1 MHTTQECKN
10 KPTRETATAKTVTL
24 NELADV
30 AITTIDY
37 DGSDSE

>member
-1 MHTTQECKN
+1 MHTTQAYKN
-10 KPTRETATAKTVTL
+10 KPARETATAKTATL
-24 NELADV
+24 NELADA